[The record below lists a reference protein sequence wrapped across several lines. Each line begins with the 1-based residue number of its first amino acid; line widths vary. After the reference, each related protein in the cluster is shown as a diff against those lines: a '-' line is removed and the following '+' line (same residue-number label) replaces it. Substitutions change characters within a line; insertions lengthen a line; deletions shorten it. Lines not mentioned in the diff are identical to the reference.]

1 MQIGKILRNLR
12 LKKGISIKK
21 LAPELGLDYTY
32 ISKLENARVMP
43 SPDVIERVSNY
54 FKYDSDALML
64 AAGKVPKDIKKIL
77 QDNPQEAVKYLR
89 KKYGR
94 K

>member
-43 SPDVIERVSNY
+43 SPDVIERV
-54 FKYDSDALML
+54 
-64 AAGKVPKDIKKIL
+64 
-77 QDNPQEAVKYLR
+77 
-89 KKYGR
+89 
-94 K
+94 